1 MRVTPKN
8 IAFMCAVACIR
19 TAEYARNCEAS
30 ERFLPKMRDSNLSK
44 PWAALEEYGE
54 GKVSTTQNCD
64 TMSMGKHHLFE
75 FYANALNA
83 MISIKVVSSQGFEN
97 SCQGASQPPR
107 TPRGERKIKKR
118 KKMKVSRDLHTR
130 GA

>member
-1 MRVTPKN
+1 MRVAPEN
-8 IAFMCAVACIR
+8 IAFMCVVACIL

-30 ERFLPKMRDSNLSK
+30 ERFLAKMRASNFSK

-64 TMSMGKHHLFE
+64 TMSMRKHHLFG

-83 MISIKVVSSQGFEN
+83 MISIKVVYSQG
-97 SCQGASQPPR
+97 
-107 TPRGERKIKKR
+107 
-118 KKMKVSRDLHTR
+118 
-130 GA
+130 

>member
-1 MRVTPKN
+1 MRVAPEN

-75 FYANALNA
+75 IYANALNA

-107 TPRGERKIKKR
+107 PPRGERKIKKR
-118 KKMKVSRDLHTR
+118 KKMKVSRDLATR